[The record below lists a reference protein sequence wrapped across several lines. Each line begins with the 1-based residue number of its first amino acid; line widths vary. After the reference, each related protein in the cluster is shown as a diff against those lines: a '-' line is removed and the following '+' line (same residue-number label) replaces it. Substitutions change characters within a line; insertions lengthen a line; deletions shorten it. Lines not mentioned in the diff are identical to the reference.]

1 MPASSHHAQGIRPV
15 DMTVQSIDTQL
26 LLAVNHGM
34 ANALFDVLMP
44 ALSQRGYLLVVPFLF
59 GMLLWGARE
68 QGEKGKMFLSSAL
81 WAFLIACCAVYLS
94 GFAEN
99 WMKEAVAR
107 VRPCRAIVG
116 IRLITSCPKS
126 YSMPSGHSISSF
138 AFAAPLFLLMRPY
151 IALAWRLY
159 PLLLASA
166 IAFSRLYLGV
176 HYPTDV
182 LVGAGMG
189 ACVGLALSCCYLAI
203 GTGRRRKEQGG
214 P

>member
-1 MPASSHHAQGIRPV
+1 
-15 DMTVQSIDTQL
+15 MTIQALDTQL
-26 LLAVNHGM
+26 LLAVNQGT
-34 ANALFDVLMP
+34 ANAVFDVLMP

-68 QGEKGKMFLSSAL
+68 QGGRGKMFLSSAL

-126 YSMPSGHSISSF
+126 YSMPSGHAFSSF
-138 AFAAPLFLLMRPY
+138 AFASPLFFLMRPD

-159 PLLLASA
+159 PMLLASA

-182 LVGAGMG
+182 LVGAGLG
-189 ACVGLALSCCYLAI
+189 TCVGLALSWCYLAI
-203 GTGRRRKEQGG
+203 GTRKRMKEQGG